1 MEFVARRYDTLEPI
15 RIRLEGER
23 IKSVEPADDE
33 NTSSEYSQLP
43 LVAPAFYDM
52 QINGHGGIWFGK
64 HGITPEEVLQAL
76 EPHFAFGVTR
86 MFPTLITN
94 SDENF
99 RTGFAAIRAACE
111 QETWAN
117 ELVAGCHL
125 EGPYLSG
132 EDGPRGA
139 HPREHIRPADWDE
152 FQIWQA
158 ASGGRIRL
166 VTIAPETEGAIDFI
180 KQAVKAGV
188 VCSIGHTGAEPEDI
202 QRAVD
207 AGATLSTHLGNG
219 SHGMIRR
226 HPNYIWEQMA
236 EDRLT
241 AGLITDGHHL
251 PASVVKCLVRAK
263 GAERCLITCDASGL
277 AGCPPGIYR
286 EGDSAIEILD
296 SGKVVVA
303 GQREYLAGSGASTLD
318 CVRWASQNAGLS
330 LKTACDMAGNQ
341 VARFFGDDE
350 ILFEPGALGGL
361 ILLDTGDQNGTIA
374 LIATI
379 SRGKLRYGELPC

>member
-15 RIRLEGER
+15 RIRLKGER
-23 IKSVEPADDE
+23 IESVEPAGNE
-33 NTSSEYSQLP
+33 KSASRLP

-64 HGITPEEVLQAL
+64 PGITAAEVLQAL
-76 EPHFAFGVTR
+76 EPHYAFGVTR

-99 RTGFAAIRAACE
+99 RTGFAAIRSACE
-111 QETWAN
+111 QEKWAD

-152 FQIWQA
+152 FQRWQE

-166 VTIAPETEGAIDFI
+166 VTIAPETAGAIDFI
-180 KQAVKAGV
+180 RTAVQHGI

-202 QRAVD
+202 RRAVD
-207 AGATLSTHLGNG
+207 AGATMSTHLGNG

-251 PASVVKCLVRAK
+251 PASVVKCMVRAK
-263 GAERCLITCDASGL
+263 GVERCLITCDASGL

-286 EGDSAIEILD
+286 EGDSAIEILEN
-296 SGKVVVA
+296 GKVVVA

-318 CVRWASQNAGLS
+318 CVRWAAQNAGLS
-330 LKTACDMAGNQ
+330 LKTACDLAGNQ
-341 VARFFGDDE
+341 VARFFGDEE
-350 ILFEPGALGGL
+350 IRFEAGALGDF
-361 ILLDTGDQNGTIA
+361 ILLDTGDQNDTIA
-374 LIATI
+374 LIVTI
-379 SRGKLRYGELPC
+379 SRGKLRYGGLPC